1 MTESFQ
7 RLEINFYVLKNKII
21 ILLLPKNACPFAE
34 TDKLPTLSSHNRL
47 TLIIYLTKLEL

>member
-34 TDKLPTLSSHNRL
+34 TDKLPTLSLYIQYTRRL
-47 TLIIYLTKLEL
+47 KA